1 MRMKSNGDTKKTE
14 FLVVLVLA
22 TYLLEQTFTLG
33 SLPVRLGGACGS
45 EGVFDI

>member
-33 SLPVRLGGACGS
+33 SLPVRLGGARGS